1 MMQCPRC
8 GYNMAPFERMC
19 PRCARL
25 GAAAPQAP
33 AAGAGPV
40 ITRKSPSP
48 FGRSTGSDRTLAL
61 SLFGLVLVMVA
72 TMFVAR
78 TDGSNPRP
86 AHGAAVRGADN
97 LVTVRSVTTPGGA
110 NVAGGVDAGQIS
122 RRLLDA
128 GATMGGDVEISLAW
142 NTLTDLDLE
151 VRDPSGELI
160 TAEHRHSQSGG
171 EQDVDANP
179 TPLSPEGE
187 MRYAAG
193 QPPGQ
198 ENVEPAPDILVDLD
212 KRVGLPGGLP
222 DLPGFGASGE
232 HAPGRF
238 TRTPVEHIYFARA
251 PRGTY
256 TVYASCFSWREPDRR
271 PLPFTIQVRSRDRV
285 ILQTTGVIGPASYVA
300 DGARPIQVCQ
310 FTAR

>member
-1 MMQCPRC
+1 MQCPRC
-8 GYNMAPFERMC
+8 GYDMAPFEHAC

-25 GAAAPQAP
+25 GAAAPPQAP
-33 AAGAGPV
+33 GAGPV
-40 ITRKSPSP
+40 VTRKTPSP
-48 FGRSTGSDRTLAL
+48 FGGSTGSDRTLAL
-61 SLFGLVLVMVA
+61 SLAGLLLVIVA
-72 TMFVAR
+72 TVFVAR
-78 TDGSNPRP
+78 SDDGRQGP
-86 AHGAAVRGADN
+86 AHSPVAGGTGN
-97 LVTVRSVTTPGGA
+97 LLTVQSVTPPGGA

-128 GATMGGDVEISLAW
+128 GARVGGDVEISLAW

-160 TAEHRHSQSGG
+160 TAEHRHSANGG

-187 MRYAAG
+187 MRYMSG

-198 ENVEPAPDILVDLD
+198 ENVEPVPDILVDLD

-222 DLPGFGASGE
+222 DLPGFSGTGE
-232 HAPGRF
+232 HAPGKF
-238 TRTPVEHIYFARA
+238 TRSPVEHIYFARA

-271 PLPFTIQVRSRDRV
+271 PLPFTIQVRSRGRV
-285 ILQTTGVIGPASYVA
+285 CLQTTGAIGPASYCA
-300 DGARPIQVCQ
+300 DGARPVEVCR
-310 FTAR
+310 FAAP